1 MMIRSKFY
9 DQTKNVSFHLKRETN
24 DFILF
29 SHEKRNLVFVWKGT
43 KFDDVNSIDYPN
55 TILFL
60 FLVNFTP
67 NEIKFII
74 KFQQKKFCIE
84 KTKKNIQYFFLEWQ
98 WH

>member
-1 MMIRSKFY
+1 M
-9 DQTKNVSFHLKRETN
+9 TKNVSFHLKRETN

-74 KFQQKKFCIE
+74 KF
-84 KTKKNIQYFFLEWQ
+84 
-98 WH
+98 